1 VFEIASGYSVFVT
14 QFSRCTENIQAND
27 RIHSTSHDHIQ
38 SEYRKCIFQMQICGK
53 TPNSGGK
60 VHTRSCRM
68 RYSNLLITWPTL
80 ATWVH
85 RHTYFAFVHTRLEMY
100 CTLEGKHLLQHVNE
114 NNHSNLWSRSSF
126 ILYLCILVG
135 WAHKAT
141 LVPRKHF
148 WSILLPHLISNRL
161 WFVRQSSLAITDRD
175 IY

>member
-1 VFEIASGYSVFVT
+1 MFEIASGYSVFVT

-27 RIHSTSHDHIQ
+27 RIHSTSHDHVQ

-85 RHTYFAFVHTRLEMY
+85 RQTYFAFVHTRLEMY
-100 CTLEGKHLLQHVNE
+100 CTLEGKQTLTATCKREQSLKPLKPKLIYPLSLYPCGMSTQDDPCTE
-114 NNHSNLWSRSSF
+114 KTFLIYFAPSSNF
-126 ILYLCILVG
+126 
-135 WAHKAT
+135 
-141 LVPRKHF
+141 
-148 WSILLPHLISNRL
+148 
-161 WFVRQSSLAITDRD
+161 
-175 IY
+175 